1 MPYLIRKYHKW
12 LVLIAMTGSLS
23 MIMIDQTIVTVTL
36 PTIQKQFN
44 VSENALQWIVN
55 SYILALAVSVAVGG
69 RIGDIIGRVK
79 TFISGMILFCIA
91 SIFCGMSTNIEMLIA
106 ARAVQGIA
114 AAFMQPASAAI
125 VNLSFELEERGKAM
139 AIYAG
144 VAMGFLS
151 LGPLLGGFFTEYMS
165 WRWAFYINIPIA
177 LMTIFLTKVV
187 RPKDEVMANQKFDM
201 LGAILFII
209 SVCAVVLG
217 IQKAGYYG
225 FLSFYSLGL
234 IIFGIITFI
243 IFAIF
248 ERFIP
253 HPILHFNLLK
263 NRNFSIDAAILF
275 SVQFTA
281 IGQTIF
287 LGLFMQ
293 NVLGFGAMEAGGWM
307 LLTVIAIA
315 TVSQV
320 SGRIFDKIGVK
331 YPAIGGLLCMVA
343 SFYLQAYLIR
353 FENIHYLIPSMILV
367 GIGVGF
373 VTTPANTDALNRVG
387 RKQRGQAS
395 GLVQTFRQLGGT
407 VGVAVLFYVLNSVQ
421 KDFIYGFVEKYHVSS
436 SKINQLFGL
445 LSMSK
450 ADQKLIALNISSDW
464 QSVIVGLKSAFVEG
478 LTDTYLFAGSVALI
492 AFVLAIIFMKSGRQK
507 EEVDMI

>member
-1 MPYLIRKYHKW
+1 MSNVIKKYHKW

-44 VSENALQWIVN
+44 VPENTLQWIVN
-55 SYILALAVSVAVGG
+55 SYILALAVSVAIGG
-69 RIGDIIGRVK
+69 RVGDIIGRVK

-125 VNLSFELEERGKAM
+125 VNLSFDLEERGKAM

-144 VAMGFLS
+144 VAMAFLS

-165 WRWAFYINIPIA
+165 WRWAFYINIPVA

-187 RPKDEVMANQKFDM
+187 RPKDEVMPNQKIDYT
-201 LGAILFII
+201 GAGLFITA
-209 SVCAVVLG
+209 VCSIVLG
-217 IQKAGYYG
+217 IQQAGIYG
-225 FLSFYSLGL
+225 FLSINSLGL
-234 IIFGIITFI
+234 VIGGVLF
-243 IFAIF
+243 FAIF
-248 ERFIP
+248 IFFERNASN
-253 HPILHFNLLK
+253 PILHFNLLK
-263 NRNFSIDAAILF
+263 NRNFTLDAAILF
-275 SVQFTA
+275 CVQFSA
-281 IGQTIF
+281 VGQTVF

-293 NVLGFGAMEAGGWM
+293 NVLGFGALETGVWM
-307 LLTVIAIA
+307 LLTVVAIA
-315 TVSQV
+315 VISQF

-331 YPAIGGLLCMVA
+331 YPAVGGLMCLVV
-343 SFYLQAYLIR
+343 SFYLQAYLIK
-353 FENIHYLIPSMILV
+353 FQSIHYLIPSMILV

-395 GLVQTFRQLGGT
+395 GLVQTSRQLGGT
-407 VGVAVLFYVLNSVQ
+407 IGIAVLFFVLNAVQ
-421 KDFIYGFVEKYHVSS
+421 KSGLDSIVSKYHIAADKVSMLS
-436 SKINQLFGL
+436 GL
-445 LSMSK
+445 LSKSLI
-450 ADQKLIALNISSDW
+450 DQKTVALNFSTDW
-464 QSVIVGLKSAFVEG
+464 QSIITGLKNAFVQG
-478 LTDTYLFAGSVALI
+478 LTDTYFVAGTVSLVAFLM
-492 AFVLAIIFMKSGRQK
+492 VLIFMKSGRQK
-507 EEVDMI
+507 EEVEMI